1 MVLYDL
7 SSSWMEG
14 THCPLAAR
22 GCPRDH
28 KSGKAQIEY
37 GLMTDAGGRPIWIE
51 VFAGNTADPSAF
63 VSAVEAV
70 RTRFKIER
78 VVLVGDRGMITS
90 ARIEALRSLGGIS
103 WITCLR
109 APQIRVLAEQG
120 DGQALRHR
128 DRRGQVVLLSP

>member
-1 MVLYDL
+1 MDWLVSRQDAIEAARGRRHLSQASMVAYDL

-22 GCPRDH
+22 GYSRDH

-37 GLMTDAGGRPIWIE
+37 GLMTDAEGRPISIE
-51 VFAGNTADPSAF
+51 VFAGDTADPSTF

-70 RTRFKIER
+70 RARFKLEE

-90 ARIEALRSLGGIS
+90 ARIEALCSLGGIS
-103 WITCLR
+103 
-109 APQIRVLAEQG
+109 
-120 DGQALRHR
+120 
-128 DRRGQVVLLSP
+128 